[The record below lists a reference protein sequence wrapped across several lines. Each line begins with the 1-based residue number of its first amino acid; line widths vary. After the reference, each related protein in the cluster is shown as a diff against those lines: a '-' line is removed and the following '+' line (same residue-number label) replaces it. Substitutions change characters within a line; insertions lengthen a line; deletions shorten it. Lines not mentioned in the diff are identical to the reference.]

1 MKRLA
6 AMRADAALNKHI
18 LFLAPVLFQGR
29 ALFVRETICRREQIA
44 ASGAVYESSIRAA
57 FYRAE

>member
-6 AMRADAALNKHI
+6 AVRTNAALSKHI
-18 LFLAPVLFQGR
+18 LFLASVLFQGR

-44 ASGAVYESSIRAA
+44 ASGAVYDSSIMAT
-57 FYRAE
+57 FYRA